1 MNSRIQRI
9 MTWDRFKTLLK
20 ELHPKE
26 IYYAQGL
33 APLARPPIELRLTF
47 TDKRAQYVF
56 IDTAKDGVLRRT
68 KLRVSRDKHG
78 NFFLK
83 DDDIKNFI
91 ASEMED
97 DDVKIRSFELM
108 GGY

>member
-1 MNSRIQRI
+1 
-9 MTWDRFKTLLK
+9 MTWDRFRTLLK

-26 IYYAQGL
+26 IFYAQGL

-47 TDKRAQYVF
+47 TDKHVQYVF
-56 IDTAKDGVLRRT
+56 VDTADAGRLRRT
-68 KLRVSRDKHG
+68 RLHVSKDKHG

-83 DDDIKNFI
+83 DEDIKQLI
-91 ASEMED
+91 ASEIND
-97 DDVKIRSFELM
+97 DSVKILSFELM